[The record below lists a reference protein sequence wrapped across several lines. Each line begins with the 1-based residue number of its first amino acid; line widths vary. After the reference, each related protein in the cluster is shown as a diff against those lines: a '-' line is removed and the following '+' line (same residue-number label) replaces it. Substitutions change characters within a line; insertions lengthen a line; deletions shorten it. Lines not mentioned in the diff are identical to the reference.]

1 MGRRRRQ
8 QQRAA
13 APATAPAADHRDHPA
28 RVRCSDEIWAAFRL
42 ACGSTSMARRLG
54 AIVEDEVARWRLE
67 HSSGGASDAE
77 LLDALARAERL
88 QTSIRELV
96 ERLERRVR

>member
-13 APATAPAADHRDHPA
+13 APATAAAANHGDHQA
-28 RVRCSDEIWAAFRL
+28 RVRCSDETWAAFRL
-42 ACGSTSMARRLG
+42 TCGSTSVARRLG
-54 AIVEDEVARWRLE
+54 AMVEDEVARWRLE
-67 HSSGGASDAE
+67 HSPAEATDAE

-96 ERLERRVR
+96 ERLERRVG

>member
-1 MGRRRRQ
+1 
-8 QQRAA
+8 
-13 APATAPAADHRDHPA
+13 
-28 RVRCSDEIWAAFRL
+28 
-42 ACGSTSMARRLG
+42 MARRLG